1 MQRAFFAGEYNN
13 LHSGGQRGYGANAI
27 PNTLAAKIMRSHD
40 YNTSQAGKS
49 STTDFI
55 GGSAR
60 PKLAQNK
67 SHIVQTQKNQS
78 PDSDSMQALR
88 NTDNSSSIADSH
100 QTNASTQSV
109 NQAGLRTSSSEST
122 AWPQAQRDNSSVRPK
137 QSHALQADA
146 GSGYVTGHLSTSAR
160 PIQHMGRNEYKNQ
173 VTEVTKL
180 TKAGATTLLRK
191 ANNDT
196 SPVNNTSGISA
207 SGISGEGETTSAKIH
222 QEIRSQLKP
231 GTPLLATKS
240 IEKPSINLGSVIV
253 QRRYGRGRSSQPI
266 VQAAPRHSDIVDK
279 SLDPSFAISTAN
291 STSAADLSPSES
303 SKPAVSGVFS
313 GAIDSVAHSVTNP
326 PNTQN
331 FNRKTAPNTI
341 QPKTQEQ
348 KNRPQQPFHPA
359 VFMNRGIVQ
368 RNKKVAKSA
377 TNVDSNK
384 APELKFTQKLST
396 TSEDIHRSID
406 RPIESIPVLRSAAA
420 TGVIPVSYLN
430 PKPLAAVEQHRVTSA
445 SPVVSGRQN
454 AQGKNK
460 ASSIGGA
467 QNPHTSVLMRS
478 ANIGL
483 PLPNHNG
490 MNLKRPTHQLPKRG
504 AMWLVPS
511 LSTFTPDFIS
521 RQNISLAT
529 HSRAS
534 NQSEIVAS
542 ELPVVSRFGDRAGQA
557 VMRNNIAFENP
568 LVSTPLIRPKTTHN
582 GSAHFMHVPN
592 TTETSSGITQLQTA
606 NETGSN
612 ATGMQSSAS
621 NTGPVGEP
629 TPAADTTS
637 AASQI
642 MQLEQHEL
650 EYLARQIY
658 EIIEDR
664 LELERESMGL
674 M

>member
-1 MQRAFFAGEYNN
+1 
-13 LHSGGQRGYGANAI
+13 
-27 PNTLAAKIMRSHD
+27 
-40 YNTSQAGKS
+40 
-49 STTDFI
+49 
-55 GGSAR
+55 
-60 PKLAQNK
+60 
-67 SHIVQTQKNQS
+67 
-78 PDSDSMQALR
+78 
-88 NTDNSSSIADSH
+88 
-100 QTNASTQSV
+100 
-109 NQAGLRTSSSEST
+109 
-122 AWPQAQRDNSSVRPK
+122 
-137 QSHALQADA
+137 
-146 GSGYVTGHLSTSAR
+146 
-160 PIQHMGRNEYKNQ
+160 
-173 VTEVTKL
+173 
-180 TKAGATTLLRK
+180 
-191 ANNDT
+191 
-196 SPVNNTSGISA
+196 
-207 SGISGEGETTSAKIH
+207 
-222 QEIRSQLKP
+222 
-231 GTPLLATKS
+231 
-240 IEKPSINLGSVIV
+240 
-253 QRRYGRGRSSQPI
+253 
-266 VQAAPRHSDIVDK
+266 
-279 SLDPSFAISTAN
+279 
-291 STSAADLSPSES
+291 
-303 SKPAVSGVFS
+303 
-313 GAIDSVAHSVTNP
+313 VAHSVTNP

-331 FNRKTAPNTI
+331 FNRKTAPNTV

-467 QNPHTSVLMRS
+467 QNSHTSVLMRS
-478 ANIGL
+478 VNTG
-483 PLPNHNG
+483 LPNHNDT
-490 MNLKRPTHQLPKRG
+490 NIKRPTHQLPKRG

-534 NQSEIVAS
+534 NQSEIIAS

-582 GSAHFMHVPN
+582 GSAHFMHIPD